1 MPLPIHV
8 KAVELF
14 NQTTGTFYYT
24 EPQTLILEHSLVSIS
39 KWESKWHKMYLETPN
54 KTADE
59 LLDYVRCMT
68 INKNVPDYVYYAL
81 SQENIDEIVQ
91 YMNDPMTASSVYEPN
106 SGGHH
111 ELVSSELIYYWMIAF
126 HIPLECEKWHL
137 NRLLTLIKI
146 CEVKNAPP
154 KKMRRKDIYSR
165 NAALNAARKQ
175 KIAASGGLP

>member
-14 NQTTGTFYYT
+14 NQATGTFYYT
-24 EPQTLILEHSLVSIS
+24 DPQTLILEHSLVSIS

-59 LLDYVRCMT
+59 LIDYIRCMT

-111 ELVSSELIYYWMIAF
+111 ELVSSELIYYWMIAYG
-126 HIPLECEKWHL
+126 IPVEFEKWHI
-137 NRLLTLIKI
+137 NRLLMLIKI
-146 CEVKNAPP
+146 CSKKNSKPS
-154 KKMRRKDIYSR
+154 KKDKAAMDRRRAEINRQRLAKM
-165 NAALNAARKQ
+165 KQ
-175 KIAASGGLP
+175 RG